1 MEKLVCHVYTDGAC
15 RGNPGIGGWG
25 ALIIEGDK
33 QTRIKGYDILTTNNR
48 MELTAVIKSL
58 EILESDKEITLFT
71 DSKYVQNGITLW
83 IANWKRNSW
92 RTSSKKAVKNID
104 LWKTL
109 DRLSGERP
117 ICWEWVKGHSGNEGN
132 EIADLLAN
140 LAIDEY
146 LAEYAS

>member
-1 MEKLVCHVYTDGAC
+1 MTESIKIFTDGAC

-48 MELTAVIKSL
+48 MELMAVIKSL
-58 EILESDKEITLFT
+58 EILESDKEIMLFT

-104 LWKTL
+104 LWKT
-109 DRLSGERP
+109 P
-117 ICWEWVKGHSGNEGN
+117 
-132 EIADLLAN
+132 
-140 LAIDEY
+140 
-146 LAEYAS
+146 

>member
-1 MEKLVCHVYTDGAC
+1 MELK
-15 RGNPGIGGWG
+15 
-25 ALIIEGDK
+25 ALI
-33 QTRIKGYDILTTNNR
+33 
-48 MELTAVIKSL
+48 KSR

-92 RTSSKKAVKNID
+92 RTSSKKPVKNID
-104 LWKTL
+104 LWKAL
-109 DRLSGERP
+109 DRLSRERP